1 VIDTDELDRIYPVPD
16 DLSRITEDNLAA
28 VWRGFRDRGVTR
40 LILVGVFADRPT
52 ELDWIARAV
61 PGARFTLIRLVAPW
75 ATLEE
80 RIGRREVGTGRAAQL
95 ERTASQVA
103 AMQTDQRREVRLV
116 ETGGLSLQQ
125 AAGEVRRLWIGSP

>member
-16 DLSRITEDNLAA
+16 DLSRVTEHNLAA

-52 ELDWIARAV
+52 ELEWIARSI
-61 PGARFTLIRLVAPW
+61 PGARFTLVRLVAPW

-80 RIGRREVGTGRAAQL
+80 RIRRREVGTGRAAQL

-103 AMQTDQRREVRLV
+103 SMQTDQRAEVHLV
-116 ETGGLSLQQ
+116 ETGGLSLAQ
-125 AAGEVRRLWIGSP
+125 AAGEVRRRWIGPP

>member
-1 VIDTDELDRIYPVPD
+1 M
-16 DLSRITEDNLAA
+16 
-28 VWRGFRDRGVTR
+28 
-40 LILVGVFADRPT
+40 FADRPT

-116 ETGGLSLQQ
+116 ETAGLSLQQ

>member
-1 VIDTDELDRIYPVPD
+1 VPD
-16 DLSRITEDNLAA
+16 DPSRITEHNLAA

-52 ELDWIARAV
+52 ELDWLARAV

-80 RIGRREVGTGRAAQL
+80 RIGRRELGTGRAAQF

-103 AMQTDQRREVRLV
+103 AMQTDQRREVHLV

-125 AAGEVRRLWIGSP
+125 AAGEVRRLWIGST

>member
-16 DLSRITEDNLAA
+16 DLSRVTEHNLAA
-28 VWRGFRDRGVTR
+28 VWSAFRDRGVTR

-52 ELDWIARAV
+52 ELGWIARAV

-103 AMQTDQRREVRLV
+103 AMQADNRAEVHLV
-116 ETGGLSLQQ
+116 DTGALSLEQS
-125 AAGEVRRLWIGSP
+125 AGEVRRLWIGSP